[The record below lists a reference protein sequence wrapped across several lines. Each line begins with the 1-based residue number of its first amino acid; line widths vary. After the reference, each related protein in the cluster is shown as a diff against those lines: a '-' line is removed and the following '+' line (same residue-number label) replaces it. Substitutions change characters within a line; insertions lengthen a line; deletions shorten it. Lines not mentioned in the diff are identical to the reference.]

1 MFRRIPQ
8 WFRFSATSVLL
19 LTLFP
24 VLLLAQAADSEVS
37 RHFAA
42 ARQAQASGDLKVA
55 AQEYLTVVRLAPEM
69 AEARVNLGLVYY
81 LQARYDE
88 SARALEKALST
99 KPGLRGA
106 DLFLGIDYVK
116 LGQPRQAVPC
126 LKRAVE
132 QQPRNRQALTWLG
145 SALWDAG
152 QENEAILQLRAAEK
166 AFPADPDILFLLG
179 QAYRNA
185 GNQEMER
192 VLADVGTPLYH
203 QAYGD
208 IYKEEQAWKQTLGHY
223 RRALEKDPQWA
234 GAHLG
239 LGEAWLRQGNLDQA
253 RAEFLS
259 ERGPGSVGAAATA
272 RLAEIALLQGQPEDA
287 VGLLNQAI
295 QQEPDAAANALGL
308 PPLPFADDAPA
319 GDGFRK
325 SADALQSMPS
335 SPARHLAL
343 ATVDLQLGQVEEAA
357 REWERYRALVR
368 STAGTG
374 NDLDRALREFERHD
388 FDGARSHLLAFL
400 ASHPQ
405 DAQAHLSQDAQA
417 RLSPENAQARLSP
430 ENAQAHPS
438 PENAQARLSLENAQV
453 RLSPENAQAHPSPE
467 NAQAHYLL
475 ARTNRQLSLS
485 VLANMLSAA
494 PDSPPTHRLMA
505 QTLAER
511 DENERALAEYRK
523 VEAAAPTLGG
533 VHFAI
538 GELLWKMEQ
547 TDPAMAEF
555 QQELRLN
562 PAYAEASAAAGTI
575 LVSQH
580 EADRAI
586 PYLEKALQLK
596 PGLLLA
602 HQELGKALYQRQE
615 FARADKEL
623 RKALA
628 DDPEG
633 TIHYLLGNVDK
644 QLGRDADANAAFA
657 ESRRIK
663 AERLNAVNAEKAEK

>member
-1 MFRRIPQ
+1 MP
-8 WFRFSATSVLL
+8 RFPAALVLL
-19 LTLFP
+19 AIICP
-24 VLLLAQAADSEVS
+24 LLLCSQGNESEVS
-37 RHFAA
+37 RHFLA
-42 ARQAQASGDLKVA
+42 ARNAQATGNLQLA
-55 AQEYLTVVRLAPEM
+55 ADEYLAVVRLDPEM

-81 LQARYDE
+81 LQGRYDE
-88 SARALEKALST
+88 SARALEKALAS

-132 QQPRNRQALTWLG
+132 QEPRNRQALTWLG

-152 QENEAILQLRAAEK
+152 QENEAILELHSAEK

-185 GNQEMER
+185 GNREMER

-239 LGEAWLRQGNLDQA
+239 LGEAWLQQGELEQA
-253 RAEFLS
+253 RSEFLA
-259 ERGPGSVGAAATA
+259 ERGSGSIGAATMA
-272 RLAEIALLQGQPEDA
+272 RLAEIALRQGQAEDA
-287 VGLLNQAI
+287 VRFLNEAI
-295 QQEPDAAANALGL
+295 QKEADAAANALGL
-308 PPLPFADDAPA
+308 PPFADDAPA
-319 GDGFRK
+319 DEEARTGYRK
-325 SADALQSMPS
+325 SAGILQNLSP
-335 SPARHLAL
+335 SPARSLAL
-343 ATVDLQLGQVEEAA
+343 AAVDLRLGQAAESA
-357 REWERYRALVR
+357 REFARYRALAPS
-368 STAGTG
+368 STPAG
-374 NDLDRALREFERHD
+374 NDYERALREFERHD
-388 FDGARSHLLAFL
+388 FDAARSHLLAFL
-400 ASHPQ
+400 TAHPR
-405 DAQAHLSQDAQA
+405 DAQA
-417 RLSPENAQARLSP
+417 R
-430 ENAQAHPS
+430 
-438 PENAQARLSLENAQV
+438 
-453 RLSPENAQAHPSPE
+453 
-467 NAQAHYLL
+467 YLL
-475 ARTNRQLSLS
+475 ARTNRSLSLS
-485 VLANMLSAA
+485 VLASMLTAA
-494 PDSPPTHRLMA
+494 PDSPRTHQLMA

-511 DENERALAEYRK
+511 DENEKALAEYRK
-523 VEAAAPTLGG
+523 VEAAAPTLGS

-538 GELLWKMEQ
+538 GELLWKMDQ

-580 EADRAI
+580 QTDQAI

-602 HQELGKALYQRQE
+602 HQELGKALYQRKE

-633 TIHYLLGNVDK
+633 SIHYLLGNVDK
-644 QLGRDADANAAFA
+644 QLGRDEDASAAFA